1 MKFKLVSNI
10 LVLRVSG
17 VKIHRHH
24 VDFTRVKCFLLICT
38 KLRLHGL
45 FVGRTEGKWV
55 ILAWPY
61 CPTEGR
67 EVGNRAQEQKYELSP
82 GLSPFSHTLC
92 THFRS
97 LFALCAFT
105 SARRNFQSKQFG
117 MYPLQVSYNVGTDS
131 RTIKTQIIFQ
141 SFGYIVY
148 KCCTHICSWQTYK

>member
-17 VKIHRHH
+17 VKIHRHRL
-24 VDFTRVKCFLLICT
+24 DFTILCKMLSVNLHKIKITWFICWQNWGQIS
-38 KLRLHGL
+38 HSGL
-45 FVGRTEGKWV
+45 A
-55 ILAWPY
+55 ILSHWRQGG
-61 CPTEGR
+61 E
-67 EVGNRAQEQKYELSP
+67 EQSSGAEIWIIP

-131 RTIKTQIIFQ
+131 RTIKNSNYF
-141 SFGYIVY
+141 SELWLY
-148 KCCTHICSWQTYK
+148 HI